1 MSAIFHVCLDKL
13 DPVAIGVSNK
23 CDTAHFTF
31 LGFLLEGNTLL
42 FEPLASSFQVRGQE
56 PSVSKSLKHA
66 FLLVLVI
73 AVVILKVG
81 LIFSSVVMG

>member
-13 DPVAIGVSNK
+13 DPVAIGVSNE
-23 CDTAHFTF
+23 CDTAHFAF

-42 FEPLASSFQVRGQE
+42 FEPLAGSFQVRSQE
-56 PSVSKSLKHA
+56 TSVSESLKHA
-66 FLLVLVI
+66 FLFVLVI
-73 AVVILKVG
+73 AVVILEVG